1 MKSNLFTKVEVLF
14 LFQNSYELS
23 KYKIIAQKKQH
34 YIPMSNTFDSISTS
48 HFSAAA
54 TPKLTIVKVGGK
66 IVEEPESLKQL
77 LADFSKIEGYK
88 VLVHGGGRS
97 ATAMAAKLGIESK
110 MVNGR
115 RITDSAMLNVVTMVY
130 GGLVNKQ
137 IVAGLQA
144 INVNALG
151 LTGADLNYMQSV
163 KRPVKEVDYGF
174 VGDVKEVNADILA
187 DLIAKGV
194 VPVLAPLTHDKNGN
208 MLNTNADTIAG
219 EAAKALAKHFEVT
232 LMYCFEKKGVLL
244 NENDDESVIANLTPT
259 LFEQHVQNGIIQGGM
274 IPKLENSFE
283 ALNAGVKQ
291 VVITRSDMIHTNGG
305 TVISL

>member
-1 MKSNLFTKVEVLF
+1 MKES
-14 LFQNSYELS
+14 
-23 KYKIIAQKKQH
+23 
-34 YIPMSNTFDSISTS
+34 
-48 HFSAAA
+48 
-54 TPKLTIVKVGGK
+54 LTLVKVGGK
-66 IVEEPESLKQL
+66 IVEEPETLKQL

-97 ATAMAAKLGIESK
+97 ATAIAAKLGIESQ

-115 RITDSAMLNVVTMVY
+115 RITDEETLKVVTMVY

-137 IVAGLQA
+137 IVSGLQA
-144 INVNALG
+144 IGVNALG
-151 LTGADLNYMQSV
+151 LTGADLNYMRSE
-163 KRPVKEVDYGF
+163 KRPVKDVDFGF

-194 VPVLAPLTHDKNGN
+194 VPVLAPLTHDNAGN

-232 LMYCFEKKGVLL
+232 LMYCFEKKGVLMS
-244 NENDDESVIANLTPT
+244 ETDDDSVIAEITPA
-259 LFEQHVQNGIIQGGM
+259 LFEKFVADGVINGGM

-283 ALNAGVKQ
+283 AINAGVKQ
-291 VVITRSDMIHTNGG
+291 VVITRADLIHTNGG
-305 TVISL
+305 TKIIK

>member
-1 MKSNLFTKVEVLF
+1 ME
-14 LFQNSYELS
+14 
-23 KYKIIAQKKQH
+23 
-34 YIPMSNTFDSISTS
+34 
-48 HFSAAA
+48 
-54 TPKLTIVKVGGK
+54 KLTLVKVGGK
-66 IVEEPESLKQL
+66 IVEEPATLQQL

-97 ATAMAAKLGIESK
+97 ATAIATKLGIEST

-115 RITDSAMLNVVTMVY
+115 RVTDEETLKVVTMVY

-144 INVNALG
+144 MGVNALG
-151 LTGADLNYMQSV
+151 LTGADLNYMRSE

-187 DLIAKGV
+187 DLIARGV
-194 VPVLAPLTHDKNGN
+194 VPVLAPLTHDAKGN

-219 EAAKALAKHFEVT
+219 EAAKALATHFEVT

-244 NENDDESVIANLTPT
+244 SETDDDSVIDVITPQ
-259 LFEQHVQNGIIQGGM
+259 LFEKYVNEGIISGGM
-274 IPKLENSFE
+274 IPKLENAFE
-283 ALNAGVKQ
+283 AINAGVKQ
-291 VVITRSDMIHTNGG
+291 VVITRADFIHTDAG
-305 TVISL
+305 TKIQK